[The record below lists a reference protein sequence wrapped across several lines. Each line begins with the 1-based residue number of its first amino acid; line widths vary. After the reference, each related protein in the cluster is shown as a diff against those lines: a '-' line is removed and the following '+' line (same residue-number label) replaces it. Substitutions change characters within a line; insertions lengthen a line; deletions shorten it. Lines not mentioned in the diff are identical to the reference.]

1 MFFQTVNIHFID
13 ILVVGFLA
21 FGAYRGYKYG
31 WIVQGLELL
40 IVFIGFYVVAYISH
54 WAFLTFLFQG
64 FNTASLFASLV
75 LSGAF
80 VVVLWLTHIIQITVT
95 NKLNQVKM
103 NIKDR
108 LWGIFFG
115 MVKYLIIIGVFLVTI
130 REIDNY
136 TNFLPKT
143 EKIAPV
149 RGRFRSILGTGTYYM
164 ITLMSPSL
172 KYEHNRPVKKIEKP
186 TKYVEPKSSDFYD
199 DEF

>member
-13 ILVVGFLA
+13 LLVIGFLA
-21 FGAYRGYKYG
+21 FGAYKGYKLG

-54 WAFLTFLFQG
+54 QLFLSLLFQG
-64 FNTASLFASLV
+64 LRNAELFASLV
-75 LSGAF
+75 LAGAF
-80 VVVLWLTHIIQITVT
+80 IIVLWVTKFIQLTVT
-95 NKLNQVKM
+95 KKINQTDM

-108 LWGIFFG
+108 IWGIVFG
-115 MVKYLIIIGVFLVTI
+115 MLKYMIIIGVFLVAI
-130 REIDNY
+130 RQVDIY

-149 RGRFRSILGTGTYYM
+149 KGHFKSILGTGTYYM

-172 KYEHNRPVKKIEKP
+172 KYEHNRPVKKIRKP
-186 TKYVEPKSSDFYD
+186 IKYVEPKSADFYD